1 VFGDDSECNGD
12 EWKRVGRGR
21 GFAVLLV
28 GEGESERQGGCEK
41 TTAARPPV

>member
-1 VFGDDSECNGD
+1 VFGDDFECDGD

-28 GEGESERQGGCEK
+28 GEGVLGESERQGG
-41 TTAARPPV
+41 